1 MRLVKKLR
9 RGMLTVPL
17 PVELGIA
24 QPEVRREVHDQTGP
38 SLDQLSH
45 RLRALA
51 VPIGDKGHVEVGG
64 FYLFGRDVRSL
75 DGKLRIDA
83 ADP

>member
-1 MRLVKKLR
+1 
-9 RGMLTVPL
+9 MLAVPL

-24 QPEVRREVHDQTGP
+24 QPEVRREVYDQTG
-38 SLDQLSH
+38 SRLEQLSD

-64 FYLFGRDVRSL
+64 FYLFGCDIRSL